1 MHSPYYE
8 RRREALRQK

>member
-1 MHSPYYE
+1 MQSPYYE

>member
-8 RRREALRQK
+8 RRRQALRQK